1 MGRLFPCYPP
11 EHFCPHRSG
20 YQSLALAYT
29 AIRELSAIDL
39 RLPEYGW
46 GLCARYYCPV
56 AGNYE
61 NHSATI
67 ITNRIPP
74 SDHDQ
79 PKQSSIARGKP
90 EWQKN
95 TLRVC
100 GNWSEQLSSKGK
112 VYFYNCI
119 TEVSQ
124 WQKPLEWTLPD
135 MTQSELHKFICD
147 RQGEGQTVKRPY
159 SALNQVDRVK
169 SRLQD
174 GASSPKRQRY
184 SGSKGGVDRTK
195 IEGNSYSHLDQHNLH
210 VNSPRKVDRSGHGSP
225 QRVHQNIRDSFDG
238 VKIGSSLASTSY
250 CINSIE
256 NHGPREE
263 SGDFQAKVSSNR
275 VLPHDDKIHQNPT
288 TIETGRFSSLSPLAD
303 ATMPPKLASIL
314 APHSTRSPLLM
325 TASSGQMPSSDPQ
338 SSTSR
343 SSSPSLPRNETT
355 HTLRQHPASMCQR
368 RPPHDL
374 PAVNNGD
381 SLLPDIQSKDGCS
394 SKSDRRSTQIDK
406 QPTSP
411 QRTSSIKPDQV
422 LRNLVSVLS
431 HVVDKRDR
439 LSLSNASGCNNR
451 TPPVNSASRSQP
463 LVANLLSTFLGTHR
477 TYHAEPITASD
488 MLEAQPRLTAVRD
501 AVRPHFSLPALSAL
515 RPTVAVLNRV
525 SLIDQISQSPDT
537 IAYYIGSLNGSDKTK
552 NERTPTCPSSSDGT
566 SIISP
571 CPRNSPSPAN
581 TASDFR
587 NHPQKR
593 HSPLD
598 SRAVV
603 GDALQLRRSHSSE
616 EDGGTV
622 NPLSA
627 CASDS
632 RRYPLSLDAPEVLQF
647 VDSHLSVRFQ
657 HPVADTIE
665 TEAQSLLR
673 NFDRLHSVL
682 YSELS
687 GELKKLRALVCISET
702 KLKIHQQRKESL
714 QELMDAIESKKALPL
729 LGSPD
734 API

>member
-275 VLPHDDKIHQNPT
+275 VLPHDDKNPT

-463 LVANLLSTFLGTHR
+463 LVANLLSTFLGTHKR
-477 TYHAEPITASD
+477 LVDGRTASHTSS
-488 MLEAQPRLTAVRD
+488 P
-501 AVRPHFSLPALSAL
+501 
-515 RPTVAVLNRV
+515 V
-525 SLIDQISQSPDT
+525 SNK
-537 IAYYIGSLNGSDKTK
+537 GSLNGSDKTK